1 MANPTLYDN
10 FTRVKNWAV
19 EKFADKETL
28 ANTLS
33 DVAFSG
39 DYNDLSNT
47 PDLTSYASK
56 SDLNSY
62 VSKTEL
68 SAAGY
73 ITAIPAEYITDAE
86 LSAMSYASQEY
97 VQQAIADIPGVD
109 LSAYVT
115 KEMLSAQSYV
125 TTTAL
130 ESMAYATTTYVMD
143 KVNAIIDGA
152 PAALD
157 TLNEL
162 AAAINDDASFASTVT
177 TALGNK
183 ANAADVY
190 SKTDIEGMA
199 YITMDN
205 VSACG
210 YLTSIPSEY
219 ITDSELSSMGY
230 LTSIPSEY
238 ITDSELSAMGYIS
251 SIPAEYITET
261 ELSGCGYV
269 TALTQNEMDTLF
281 PLSNS

>member
-19 EKFADKETL
+19 EKFADKQTL

-47 PDLTSYASK
+47 PDLTVYANK

-62 VSKTEL
+62 VSKT
-68 SAAGY
+68 
-73 ITAIPAEYITDAE
+73 E

-130 ESMAYATTTYVMD
+130 ESMAYATESYVMG
-143 KVNAIIDGA
+143 KVNALIDGA

-190 SKTDIEGMA
+190 SKTDIQGMA

-210 YLTSIPSEY
+210 YLTSVPAEY
-219 ITDSELSSMGY
+219 ITEN
-230 LTSIPSEY
+230 
-238 ITDSELSAMGYIS
+238 ELSACGYIT

-269 TALTQNEMDTLF
+269 TALTQAQMDTLF
-281 PLSNS
+281 PISNS